1 MDEPGVHCAKW
12 SKGDTKNQVS
22 RGLIYIWNIKKKKFT
37 FLVTRRRMVVTK
49 CSNEEKKGILSKDT
63 DFSYKTNKF
72 RDLI

>member
-1 MDEPGVHCAKW
+1 MLSE
-12 SKGDTKNQVS
+12 TKETQKIKYHMVS
-22 RGLIYIWNIKKKKFT
+22 FISGILKKKKKFT

>member
-1 MDEPGVHCAKW
+1 
-12 SKGDTKNQVS
+12 
-22 RGLIYIWNIKKKKFT
+22 
-37 FLVTRRRMVVTK
+37 MVVTK